1 MYELKL
7 CKTRDYHPRLLE
19 HWLHTIQ
26 KDKNEKTFL
35 LKNEDGK
42 VKVFCDTNLEENLQG
57 SRCIKTEISAA
68 SLPYFVRQSKGALM
82 PIKRYAQ
89 FEDRV
94 NKERI
99 YPMDDLI
106 FAMSKIPNSEF
117 KISFKAIKDKTR
129 EKALHK
135 AKEAWF
141 KAERKFD
148 QWESNYWFHFN
159 FKKFFAR
166 FLRKFF
172 TQKNSKESD
181 EKIES
186 QHEREDPK
194 TATLDKL
201 SRPLFEVEISTSAP
215 FKSFI
220 NGFGLAYLNSLKVT
234 QKKSRVILSAEEL
247 ASILNLPNPKNCLN
261 QLNLESS
268 AYLAGPKI
276 EMSEEDR
283 KRHLY
288 IVGKTGMGKSTLIL
302 NFIKKDI
309 EENKAIVVIDPHGDL
324 ADEALNL
331 VPKSRLKDLIY
342 INPSLDEFPI
352 AINPLELLE
361 KENANLKASATTE
374 IFEVLA
380 KGSWGPRLEY
390 ILRNAIL
397 TLVLSKN
404 TCLLDIPRLLND
416 YNFYKNLNIKDL
428 ELIRFWEKEFFALET
443 KTRQE
448 FIAPILNKV
457 GPLLTSPLLRNIFG
471 QPVSKLHF
479 DRAIDS
485 KKIILINLSK
495 GKIGEDASRALGMI
509 FISMIQSALLAR
521 ASKPDRPMLGLFIDE
536 FQNFSTKTLL
546 SMLAE
551 SRKYGLAL
559 TIANQYLTQLTPE
572 IQDAVLGNA
581 GSIISFRTSFQDA
594 ERLAPQFSLTE
605 EDLTELE
612 PFNAYARVLK
622 NSRLQPICRFE
633 TEAIS
638 TTKSPEILKT
648 LQISLEKYGR
658 RRSFIE
664 EKLMHRYTEAT

>member
-7 CKTRDYHPRLLE
+7 CKTREYHPRLLE
-19 HWLHTIQ
+19 HWLHTVQ
-26 KDKNEKTFL
+26 KDKGYKCFS

-42 VKVFCDTNLEENLQG
+42 VKIFCDTNLEENLQG
-57 SRCIKTEISAA
+57 SRCVKSEFTHVT
-68 SLPYFVRQSKGALM
+68 LNYFVKQSRGALL

-89 FEDRV
+89 FEDRI

-99 YPMDDLI
+99 CPMDDLI
-106 FAMSKIPNSEF
+106 FAMSKLKDSQF
-117 KISFKAIKDKTR
+117 KISFKAIPEKVR
-129 EKALHK
+129 EKALHR
-135 AKEAWF
+135 AKEPWF
-141 KAERKFD
+141 RAERKFD
-148 QWESNYWFHFN
+148 QWESKYWFHFN
-159 FKKFFAR
+159 FVKLFAR
-166 FLRKFF
+166 LLRKFF
-172 TQKNSKESD
+172 TLKNSKESD

-186 QHEREDPK
+186 QHEREDTK

-201 SRPLFEVEISTSAP
+201 SRPLFEVEISMSAP

-220 NGFGLAYLNSLKVT
+220 NGFGLPYLNSLKIDT
-234 QKKSRVILSAEEL
+234 KKSSIILSAEEL
-247 ASILNLPNPKNCLN
+247 AGILNLPNPKNCLN

-268 AYLAGPKI
+268 AYLPGPKL
-276 EMSEEDR
+276 EMNEEDR

-302 NFIKKDI
+302 SMIKKDI

-324 ADEALNL
+324 ADEALHL
-331 VPKSRLKDLIY
+331 IPKARLKDLIY
-342 INPSLDEFPI
+342 INPSLDEFPV
-352 AINPLELLE
+352 AINPLELL
-361 KENANLKASATTE
+361 KDENANLKASATTE

-397 TLVLSKN
+397 TLVLSNN
-404 TCLLDIPRLLND
+404 TCLLDIPRLLTD
-416 YNFYKNLNIKDL
+416 YNFYKNKNVSDM
-428 ELIRFWEKEFFALET
+428 ELRRFWEMEFFSLDS

-471 QPVSKLHF
+471 QPKSKLHF

-485 KKIILINLSK
+485 QKIILINLSK
-495 GKIGEDASRALGMI
+495 GKIGEDASRVLGMI

-521 ASKPDRPMLGLFIDE
+521 SAKPERRMLGLYIDE

-559 TIANQYLTQLTPE
+559 TLANQYITQLTPE
-572 IQDAVLGNA
+572 IQDSVLGNA
-581 GSIISFRTSFQDA
+581 GSIISFRTNYQDA
-594 ERLAPQFSLTE
+594 EKLAPQFTLTE

-633 TEAIS
+633 TEAVNIV
-638 TTKSPEILKT
+638 KNPEIHKT
-648 LQISLEKYGR
+648 LNFTLEKYGR
-658 RRSFIE
+658 SRTFIE
-664 EKLMHRYTEAT
+664 EKLIDRYTGST

>member
-7 CKTRDYHPRLLE
+7 CKTREYHPRLLE

-26 KDKNEKTFL
+26 KDKSAKTFF
-35 LKNEDGK
+35 LKNVDGK
-42 VKVFCDTNLEENLQG
+42 IGIFCDTNLEENLQG
-57 SRCIKTEISAA
+57 SRCVKNEIKFAA
-68 SLPYFVRQSKGALM
+68 LPYFVRQSKGALL

-99 YPMDDLI
+99 CPMDDLI
-106 FAMSKIPNSEF
+106 FAMSKIPNTEF
-117 KISFKAIKDKTR
+117 KISFKAIPEKVR
-129 EKALHK
+129 EKALYR
-135 AKEAWF
+135 AKEPWF

-159 FKKFFAR
+159 FTKFFGR
-166 FLRKFF
+166 LLRKFF
-172 TQKNSKESD
+172 TQKNSKESE

-201 SRPLFEVEISTSAP
+201 SRPLFEVEISMSAP

-220 NGFGLAYLNSLKVT
+220 NGFGLAYLNSLKISD
-234 QKKSRVILSAEEL
+234 KKSKIILSAEEL
-247 ASILNLPNPKNCLN
+247 ASILNLPNPKNCIN

-268 AYLAGPKI
+268 AYLPGPKL

-302 NFIKKDI
+302 SLIKKDI
-309 EENKAIVVIDPHGDL
+309 EENKAIVLIDPHGDL
-324 ADEALNL
+324 ADEALHL
-331 VPKSRLKDLIY
+331 IPQSRLKDLIY
-342 INPSLDEFPI
+342 INPSLEEFPV
-352 AINPLELLE
+352 AINPLELL
-361 KENANLKASATTE
+361 KDENANLKASATTE

-397 TLVLSKN
+397 TLVLSN
-404 TCLLDIPRLLND
+404 NSCLLDIPRLLTD
-416 YNFYKNLNIKDL
+416 YNFYKNKNVGDL
-428 ELIRFWEKEFFALET
+428 ELRRFWEEEFFSLDA
-443 KTRQE
+443 KMRQE

-471 QPVSKLHF
+471 QPKSKLHF
-479 DRAIDS
+479 DRATGS
-485 KKIILINLSK
+485 GKIILINLSK
-495 GKIGEDASRALGMI
+495 GKIGEDASRALGMV
-509 FISMIQSALLAR
+509 FISMLQSALLAR
-521 ASKPDRPMLGLFIDE
+521 AAKPERPMLGLFIDE
-536 FQNFSTKTLL
+536 FQNFATKTLL

-559 TIANQYLTQLTPE
+559 TIANQYITQLTPE

-581 GSIISFRTSFQDA
+581 GSIISFRTNYQDA
-594 ERLAPQFSLTE
+594 EKLAPQFTLTE
-605 EDLTELE
+605 EDLSELE

-622 NSRLQPICRFE
+622 NSRLQPICRLA
-633 TEAIS
+633 TEQLN
-638 TTKSPEILKT
+638 TVKNPEIQKT
-648 LQISLEKYGR
+648 LQFTLEKYGR
-658 RRSFIE
+658 SRTLIE
-664 EKLMHRYTEAT
+664 EKLIDRYTKFT